1 MEHKEYKELHA
12 EWYELWSGRKDQ
24 SKEFDYWTRTVE
36 AYGEPVLELGSGWG
50 KIQHPLLERG
60 FDVVGIDTSDDM
72 MARCRTTCEARG
84 LKPELYEQSMVEFD
98 LPREFALIIGPSGL
112 LGLFTSDQD
121 ITATFHRVMAHLK
134 PGGTFIYGFSPVP
147 DEQDKGI
154 TQENN
159 SWSGNWV
166 RGPDDVV
173 ITWRIQSQYDPSTHT
188 WEGLWVF
195 EKFIGGELVK
205 TEANERE
212 GRLFTVDEAVQYAE
226 SAGFEV
232 RSVKN
237 FLTDDPPTTDADTI
251 NIVCRKPV
259 G

>member
-72 MARCRTTCEARG
+72 MARCHTTCEARG

-134 PGGTFIYGFSPVP
+134 PGGPFIYGFSPVP

-154 TQENN
+154 TQETT
-159 SWSGNWV
+159 
-166 RGPDDVV
+166 RGQE
-173 ITWRIQSQYDPSTHT
+173 TGC
-188 WEGLWVF
+188 EGLMMWSSRGEFRANTIHPLTHGKVCGF
-195 EKFIGGELVK
+195 SRSSLGG
-205 TEANERE
+205 
-212 GRLFTVDEAVQYAE
+212 
-226 SAGFEV
+226 SW
-232 RSVKN
+232 
-237 FLTDDPPTTDADTI
+237 
-251 NIVCRKPV
+251 
-259 G
+259 